1 MPPRLTDPHEIF
13 ETCLRDVRAGKVSV
27 EECVRRYPEFTA
39 LGALLRSALAL
50 RSLSAERMD
59 AAQREALERR
69 LRAAYALHV
78 RPAPRWLLRT
88 LAIAAVLGIAIGI
101 GALLTVASLSS
112 LPNEP
117 LYGLKRAVENLAASL
132 SGDSPEVLAAHARE
146 RLQELEFMVARGDSV
161 PPELLDAAAES
172 LQRALKALP
181 EGAERDALRRRGAET
196 FQFVARLRAESR
208 ETALR
213 LAQAFSPTPDAP
225 TQEAIAVQ
233 PSATPTPTL
242 TRTPT
247 FTATPSETPTLTLT
261 LSATRTLTPTPT
273 ETPTA
278 LTIIIPLPTQLPS
291 ETPTPSPTAVPP
303 TRTPTPTLPTAAPPF
318 VSPVPLPSLTPT
330 ATPLILPSVVVQP
343 TVPPVLPTDTLT
355 WTPVPPTDTP
365 TSTPM
370 PPTDTPTSTPTLPPV
385 LPTDTPDASQNAPDL
400 NETPTLTPT
409 PTLPPCD
416 PNAPPPPL
424 RFNAE
429 GTPLPTFTPTPCAT
443 YTPTPTL
450 EISPTPSG
458 DLEKPVETP
467 STS

>member
-13 ETCLRDVRAGKVSV
+13 ETCLRDVRAGRVSV
-27 EECVRRYPEFTA
+27 EECARRYPEFTA

-50 RSLSAERMD
+50 HALSAERMD

-88 LAIAAVLGIAIGI
+88 LAVAAVLGILIGI
-101 GALLTVASLSS
+101 GTLLTVASLSS

-117 LYGLKRAVENLAASL
+117 LYGLKRAVESLAASL
-132 SGDSPEVLAAHARE
+132 SGDSPELRAAHARE
-146 RLQELEFMVARGDSV
+146 RLQELEFMVTRGDAV
-161 PPELLDAAAES
+161 PPALLEAAAES
-172 LQRALKALP
+172 LQRALDTLP
-181 EGAERDALRRRGAET
+181 EGAERDDLRKRGADT
-196 FQFVARLRAESR
+196 FLFVARLRAESR

-213 LAQAFSPTPDAP
+213 LAQAFSPTPEAP
-225 TQEAIAVQ
+225 TQEAVAAQ

-247 FTATPSETPTLTLT
+247 FTASPSSTATLTLT
-261 LSATRTLTPTPT
+261 PSATRTPT

-278 LTIIIPLPTQLPS
+278 LTVIIPLPTQAPT
-291 ETPTPSPTAVPP
+291 ETPAPSPTAIPP
-303 TRTPTPTLPTAAPPF
+303 TRTPTPTLPTAAPPP

-330 ATPLILPSVVVQP
+330 ATPLILPTVIVQ
-343 TVPPVLPTDTLT
+343 
-355 WTPVPPTDTP
+355 
-365 TSTPM
+365 
-370 PPTDTPTSTPTLPPV
+370 PTLPPV
-385 LPTDTPDASQNAPDL
+385 LPTDTPTLTPIPPTSTPTLTPTLPPALPTDTPSAPDL
-400 NETPTLTPT
+400 SETATPTPT

-424 RFNAE
+424 RFNLE

-443 YTPTPTL
+443 YTPSPTPML

-467 STS
+467 SSS